1 MFIRRLEQV
10 IILIKRGKRAD
21 GMLSVFYGLITKNN
35 NMELKDLEEM
45 FKMEQELDIPHK
57 DRWYNKDFDKREL
70 EAEQPVKNCNI
81 PCVSNSVCAICGKS
95 AFKSDNLCFEH
106 LVCNAPKPPKQTDC

>member
-1 MFIRRLEQV
+1 
-10 IILIKRGKRAD
+10 
-21 GMLSVFYGLITKNN
+21 MLSVFYGLITKNN

-45 FKMEQELDIPHK
+45 FKMEQELDIPHR

-81 PCVSNSVCAICGKS
+81 PHVSDTVCDNYDPEIGFPTGNGKCKNCGKYH
-95 AFKSDNLCFEH
+95 EE
-106 LVCNAPKPPKQTDC
+106 

>member
-1 MFIRRLEQV
+1 MFY
-10 IILIKRGKRAD
+10 G

-45 FKMEQELDIPHK
+45 FKMEQELDIPHR

-70 EAEQPVKNCNI
+70 EAEQSVNI
-81 PCVSNSVCAICGKS
+81 PVITNRTFSVNEVKILLEKQKQACANEFIHAEMTMEQAKRRV
-95 AFKSDNLCFEH
+95 L
-106 LVCNAPKPPKQTDC
+106 NAPTVSF